1 MKDWTFFS
9 SLQNTFEQTRKHDTD
24 SELLYL
30 HSNIGLTVDLNAIRN
45 LVPGLRVNSFTSF
58 AGVIRIGE
66 NSPEYSELDV
76 WILVDGR
83 LRSFRKALRAN
94 QGFDIQVDIT
104 EQDRFLTLMVTDCGI
119 VYDKNWPAN
128 HAIRMAGRTNDMNN

>member
-1 MKDWTFFS
+1 MSDLKKRLKNRGGD
-9 SLQNTFEQTRKHDTD
+9 RPD
-24 SELLYL
+24 SRTL
-30 HSNIGLTVDLNAIRN
+30 NLT
-45 LVPGLRVNSFTSF
+45 PFTSF

-76 WILVDGR
+76 WVLVDGR

-128 HAIRMAGRTNDMNN
+128 HMDTCGFAEPAFGLVWP